1 MLLKL
6 SNSSHIYMRED
17 YMKEFKLLLFGAIN
31 CYLSGIFFILHKH
44 ENGDPIV
51 FNSQV
56 SVPQDMCT
64 PIMMNTN
71 GTLFHLDVTRKSLSA
86 WTGRVAEGAVPSVPW
101 QQCERVMGRDNV
113 PTWHCHRA
121 SPNTKL
127 KVRPVV
133 GSPFSFLSR
142 IFLSINIK

>member
-1 MLLKL
+1 MLLIVISAVYFVKL
-6 SNSSHIYMRED
+6 HE
-17 YMKEFKLLLFGAIN
+17 
-31 CYLSGIFFILHKH
+31 H

-133 GSPFSFLSR
+133 GSPFSILSR
-142 IFLSINIK
+142 IFLSRTIE